1 MENIYPDIYLASKFP
16 GIVDHL
22 KNFLPKE
29 ANLIVVPLTD
39 QVKRWDKGI
48 KLSEEGK
55 KMVKD
60 AEILIMDCT
69 YLSELLYD
77 LPKAKWIQTT
87 WAGVELLME
96 NVDKSK
102 APNFMLTR
110 YMDSYFEELMSNYVI
125 AQIINIERGMYMY
138 RDEQKSTTWARPF
151 FPDFRVLSDLIV
163 GILGAGNLGCAV
175 GRLLKK
181 AHCHVLV
188 FSRSPR
194 NNTSCDDYNESTINL
209 NDILE
214 KCDYICNVLPST
226 PGTQG
231 LLDNDVLKGC
241 KKRPVFINVGRGDI
255 IKESNI
261 IKALKEGWISK
272 AVLDVFEAEPLPA
285 DNPLW
290 NTPEV
295 YITPHIG
302 AIPKIEGIADFI
314 AKNYVKYVKKEPMM
328 NIVDWKKGY

>member
-1 MENIYPDIYLASKFP
+1 MANGYPDIYLVSKFP
-16 GIVDHL
+16 GIVSHL
-22 KNFLPKE
+22 KKFLPKE

-39 QVKRWDKGI
+39 QVKRWDKSI

-55 KMVKD
+55 IMVKN
-60 AEILIMDCT
+60 AEVLVMDCT

-102 APNFMLTR
+102 VPNFMLTR

-125 AQIINIERGMYMY
+125 AQIINIERGMYTY
-138 RDEQKSTTWARPF
+138 RDEQKSATWSRPF
-151 FPDFRVLSDLIV
+151 FPDFRVLSDLTV

-181 AHCHVLV
+181 AGCHIVV
-188 FSRSPR
+188 FTRSPR
-194 NNTSCDDYNESTINL
+194 KNTSCDDYNEATTNL
-209 NDILE
+209 KDILE

-231 LLDNDVLKGC
+231 LLDDDVLRGC
-241 KKRPVFINVGRGDI
+241 QRNPVFINVGRGDI
-255 IKESNI
+255 IKDCNI
-261 IKALKEGWISK
+261 INALKEGWISK
-272 AVLDVFEAEPLPA
+272 VVLDVFEVEPLPA
-285 DNPLW
+285 TNPLW
-290 NTPEV
+290 TTPEV

-302 AIPKIEGIADFI
+302 AIPKIEGIAEFI
-314 AKNYVKYVKKEPMM
+314 AKNYVNYVKKEPMM
-328 NIVDWKKGY
+328 NIVDWQKGY